1 MAQNIGYPHRL
12 DIYIADLPQIGGSI
26 QYGRRP
32 VLVIQNDV
40 GNKHSPTI
48 IIVPLTSKHKKR
60 MPTHVY
66 LPSEMTGLPRW
77 SVALCEQIQTV
88 PRDILIRK
96 VGELAHDSVVTE
108 LRIAISSSLGLF

>member
-1 MAQNIGYPHRL
+1 MVQNFDYPRRL

-32 VLVIQNDV
+32 VLVIQNNV

-60 MPTHVY
+60 MPTPFQSYICPKIVS
-66 LPSEMTGLPRW
+66 LPDYPFPNDNW
-77 SVALCEQIQTV
+77 FVAC
-88 PRDILIRK
+88 
-96 VGELAHDSVVTE
+96 
-108 LRIAISSSLGLF
+108 